1 MSAPIARSSPSL
13 ASIDEQSRNH
23 HARPERRIQEIDRSK
38 VDPSL
43 LKAAEGME
51 AMFIDYMMQVMR
63 QSVPEN
69 GFGLDSSASKIYQG
83 LLDTE
88 YAQMAAKQGGVGLA
102 EQIIAY
108 LSEQRYNQD
117 GRTPKPET
125 TGARASQ
132 GRGYEKARSE
142 IKQGSS
148 Q

>member
-1 MSAPIARSSPSL
+1 MSAPIARSAPSL
-13 ASIDEQSRNH
+13 ASLNESDRNSYV
-23 HARPERRIQEIDRSK
+23 RPERRIQEIDRSK

-108 LSEQRYNQD
+108 LSEQRYNQE
-117 GRTPKPET
+117 GRTSRPEAA
-125 TGARASQ
+125 GARAFQ
-132 GRGYEKARSE
+132 GKGYEKARSE